1 MKSFY
6 LKTIT
11 CLVFCLPFLLS
22 CNWQDLP
29 SYDEAEIS
37 ALQFYFRWASDDE
50 KDAVTGEPVV
60 KERRL
65 ETTYET
71 DSKNAVV
78 TAVVRVP
85 DASGEF
91 TESVRSSV
99 SQSRL
104 WGQVTVSTA
113 ARITPVDGSGKLG
126 TPDDWTKE
134 RKFEVQAADGTVK
147 VWTIRVTDFIK

>member
-1 MKSFY
+1 M
-6 LKTIT
+6 
-11 CLVFCLPFLLS
+11 
-22 CNWQDLP
+22 
-29 SYDEAEIS
+29 
-37 ALQFYFRWASDDE
+37 
-50 KDAVTGEPVV
+50 
-60 KERRL
+60 
-65 ETTYET
+65 
-71 DSKNAVV
+71 V